1 MNRLA
6 QVLPFVL
13 AVAFVGCGGD
23 SESPPVGA
31 NPAAKGMPL
40 PNAKPETM
48 STAPVAEQTNAAGA
62 AVYVHYCADCHD
74 SGPGHPGTMRLEVRL
89 GVDLSVLRERT
100 DVVPDYVKMVVRNG
114 FQMMPAFRPTE
125 ITDAELEDLA
135 SYVALRRESATN
147 ETQ

>member
-1 MNRLA
+1 MKRLA

-13 AVAFVGCGGD
+13 AAAVGGCGGG
-23 SESPPVGA
+23 SESPPVG
-31 NPAAKGMPL
+31 
-40 PNAKPETM
+40 AKPETM

-62 AVYVHYCADCHD
+62 AVYVNYCADCHD

-100 DVVPDYVKMVVRNG
+100 DLVPDYVKMVVRNG

-147 ETQ
+147 EGE